1 MTGLAETE
9 ELEQVKQFENQLL
22 KRELTQ
28 GEALGNLTAHG
39 SVLTSE
45 LKNISAAININIQTE
60 SEINK
65 KIAQVI
71 NTQVLGEKEVN
82 KLISILDLNIKKGN
96 RMTSLLTELIFLE
109 KMVSKFQ
116 KYVNNAANN
125 IFDIFNVDTRALAH
139 HFGSHGMESLKFT
152 EAEVLWGDEG
162 FEIRYNLRR
171 LSEGYKIF
179 NLKSMI
185 ISTNNE
191 STTLGTK
198 LNIENSIAISS
209 TGEYVLG

>member
-1 MTGLAETE
+1 M
-9 ELEQVKQFENQLL
+9 
-22 KRELTQ
+22 
-28 GEALGNLTAHG
+28 
-39 SVLTSE
+39 
-45 LKNISAAININIQTE
+45 ISINIQTE
-60 SEINK
+60 SEINE

-71 NTQVLGEKEVN
+71 NTQVLWEKEVN

-125 IFDIFNVDTRALAH
+125 IFDIFDVDTRALAH
-139 HFGSHGMESLKFT
+139 HFGFHGMESLKFT
-152 EAEVLWGDEG
+152 EAEVLWGEEG
-162 FEIRYNLRR
+162 FEIQYNLRR

-209 TGEYVLG
+209 TGSKFWGRTLLLNVLERDPWCSATQKMFSHTSMARISVN